1 MISPVA
7 PCTNQIVNV
16 ILGTQCIQCIWLNF
30 ANGTCTIKAY
40 SKAHVPTPITFA
52 QPTLIE
58 QTIRSFLHEHE
69 IPHAF
74 VTLALKPDMLHQRN
88 DIPAHQLLA
97 CQLLA
102 INTPFHCAGI
112 TTYTMA
118 QQHALSACA
127 KIPLL
132 QNNAVAYDDLLC
144 SIGCYSMARK

>member
-1 MISPVA
+1 MF
-7 PCTNQIVNV
+7 N
-16 ILGTQCIQCIWLNF
+16 
-30 ANGTCTIKAY
+30 IKAY
-40 SKAHVPTPITFA
+40 SKAHMPTPITFA
-52 QPTLIE
+52 QPILIE
-58 QTIRSFLHEHE
+58 QTIRSFLNEHK

-74 VTLALKPDMLHQRN
+74 VTIALRPDMLHQKD

-112 TTYTMA
+112 TTYTLA
-118 QQHALSACA
+118 QQHALSEGA

-144 SIGCYSMARK
+144 SIGCYSMARN